1 MFGHRHA
8 TMAVLAA
15 ATVVGLGGG
24 IAVAASTGSLPIAA
38 GDHPHTTSTTRPPTT
53 SAAPAVE
60 DTTPPT
66 SATGASNGAGPD
78 ATGPAKFGL
87 CTAYSSGEG
96 VTNGDK
102 ADSTAFQA
110 LATAAG
116 GAANIPSFCAD
127 ATPGGGVLLRRRH
140 PGRGRVPGP
149 DPVEWRRERT
159 GHRAQQQHPGEQR
172 GADGSRQ
179 QQRGSQP
186 PTLTPRRSC
195 APLGRPRS
203 SGLEGQELLVAL
215 PRVGAQQRPGTS
227 GHNGF
232 RGGDDGGGGLV
243 PGGEVPGAAD
253 DVRPDGAELDDVG
266 ALV

>member
-127 ATPGGGVLLRRRH
+127 ATPGGGASQ
-140 PGRGRVPGP
+140 GP
-149 DPVEWRRERT
+149 
-159 GHRAQQQHPGEQR
+159 
-172 GADGSRQ
+172 
-179 QQRGSQP
+179 
-186 PTLTPRRSC
+186 TP
-195 APLGRPRS
+195 S
-203 SGLEGQELLVAL
+203 SGAENEQGTEHSSNTPASNGAPTAPGNSSEG
-215 PRVGAQQRPGTS
+215 RSHRP
-227 GHNGF
+227 
-232 RGGDDGGGGLV
+232 
-243 PGGEVPGAAD
+243 
-253 DVRPDGAELDDVG
+253 
-266 ALV
+266 